1 MPRKTRTM
9 PTPRP
14 FLKWAGGKGA
24 LLHELLPRVE
34 QARPFSR
41 YFEPFVGGGALFFEL
56 ARQGKLPPEA
66 TLADANPHLIETYQ
80 GVRDCPAEV
89 IRLLQHHQNRHSR
102 DYFYEIRAKNPE
114 KLPEKAARIIYLNR
128 TCFNGLYR
136 ENSRGRFNVPIGRYK
151 NPRICDATNL
161 NACSRTLTKVNLALQ
176 PFDMLCKNIQTGD
189 FVYFDPPYHPL
200 SKTASFTAYA
210 RCGFGEEKQRLLAHV
225 FAKLAKKGAKLLLS
239 NSMTD
244 LVCELYA
251 GFTIEQVYAARSVN
265 SNPNRRGKVP
275 EALVRNF

>member
-1 MPRKTRTM
+1 MPA
-9 PTPRP
+9 PRP

-24 LLHELLPRVE
+24 LLPDLLPRV
-34 QARPFSR
+34 QHARPFSR

-56 ARQGKLPPEA
+56 ARRGQLPPEV

-80 GVRDCPAEV
+80 GVRDCPDDV
-89 IRLLQHHQNRHSR
+89 IRLLNRHQQRHSR
-102 DYFYEIRAKNPE
+102 DYYYEIRAKNPE
-114 KLPEKAARIIYLNR
+114 NLPEKAARIIYLNR

-136 ENSRGRFNVPIGRYK
+136 ENSQGRFNVPMGRYK
-151 NPRICDATNL
+151 NPLICDATNL
-161 NACSRTLTKVNLALQ
+161 NACSVALTKVKLALQ
-176 PFDMLCKNIQTGD
+176 PFDMIAEKIHHGD
-189 FVYFDPPYHPL
+189 FVYFDPPYHPV

-210 RCGFGEEKQRLLAHV
+210 RGGFGEEKQRLLAQV

-244 LVCELYA
+244 LVRELYA
-251 GFTIEQVYAARSVN
+251 GFTIEEVYAARSVN
-265 SNPNRRGKVP
+265 SNPGRRGKVP